1 MIIKQNLVPAE
12 KYSLKCPNAMSPI
25 GICVHNT
32 ANDASAKNEIAY
44 MIGNT
49 NQTSFHIAVDD
60 IEAVQG
66 LPLDRN
72 GWHAGD
78 GANGDGNRKH
88 IAIEICYS
96 KSGGEKFDK
105 AEDNA
110 AELIAQLLKERN
122 WGVERVKKH
131 QDFSGKYCPHRTL
144 DLGWDRFI
152 NKIKSK
158 LGGSMADMYKLPSGN
173 EVDLSN
179 RDSNIVLAKTWDEV
193 VHLKLWVKKSDADK
207 VSDELVKEKD
217 FSRRLLTNFMLL
229 AKLLGLPEN
238 SNPDTIYA
246 AVKRLVD
253 QPNTPPDQNSSP
265 EGTLPAT
272 IEVNGETWMLNG
284 VNIVDG
290 KLQGNYK
297 RA

>member
-44 MIGNT
+44 MVNNT

-60 IEAVQG
+60 IEAWQG

-78 GANGDGNRKH
+78 GNGDGNRKH
-88 IAIEICYS
+88 IGIEICYS

>member
-1 MIIKQNLVPAE
+1 MIIKQNLVSAD
-12 KYSLKCPNAMSPI
+12 KYQLKCPNAMSPI

-32 ANDASAKNEIAY
+32 ANDASAKNEITY
-44 MIGNT
+44 MVNNA

-60 IEAVQG
+60 TEAWQG

-78 GANGDGNRKH
+78 GNGEGNRKH
-88 IAIEICYS
+88 IGIEICYS

-131 QDFSGKYCPHRTL
+131 QDFSGKHCPHRTL